1 MKSKDRLLRGA
12 MRVGL
17 VAKGL
22 ILKGDQQLELVLLC
36 AAKPTVAI
44 LKDVAEKLSAQLEV
58 ERSADCWSFFPL
70 PSSGRL
76 SKMLPSPPKKQRSGC
91 RAPTQ

>member
-1 MKSKDRLLRGA
+1 

-58 ERSADCWSFFPL
+58 ERSADCWSFFLFPPRAASQKCCL
-70 PSSGRL
+70 RL
-76 SKMLPSPPKKQRSGC
+76 PKKRSGC

>member
-36 AAKPTVAI
+36 AAKPTVAM

-58 ERSADCWSFFPL
+58 ERSADCWFFSL
-70 PSSGRL
+70 PSSSRL
-76 SKMLPSPPKKQRSGC
+76 SKMLPSPPKKRSGC

>member
-1 MKSKDRLLRGA
+1 

-36 AAKPTVAI
+36 AAKPTVSM
-44 LKDVAEKLSAQLEV
+44 LKDVAEKLAAQLEV
-58 ERSADCWSFFPL
+58 EGSADCRFFSL
-70 PSSGRL
+70 PSSGRP
-76 SKMLPSPPKKQRSGC
+76 SQMLPSPPTKRSGC